1 MAEDQRRHVVKRVS
15 RWINIKKPFT
25 NLHQF
30 ERGGGFSRH
39 LDQPHPPP
47 PPRQAVGFHYRPLKS
62 HSTDVKRHLWQR
74 KATLSKN
81 KAYNLFLTNTG
92 IIWNNIKIRHPP
104 GHPAY
109 NTYLQTGFHAYSKIL
124 YNHSYNADNTVWFF
138 SFSSGLVRVYESVR
152 SHRSDCCDR
161 RTPLPCSVHVC
172 VQNIGE

>member
-30 ERGGGFSRH
+30 ERGGGFSRR
-39 LDQPHPPP
+39 LDQPPHPHDRLLVFIIVPSNHILLMSSVTYGRGKLLYQKQKP
-47 PPRQAVGFHYRPLKS
+47 
-62 HSTDVKRHLWQR
+62 
-74 KATLSKN
+74 
-81 KAYNLFLTNTG
+81 FLTNTG
-92 IIWNNIKIRHPP
+92 IIWNNTKIRHPP

-109 NTYLQTGFHAYSKIL
+109 NTYLETVFHAYSKIL
-124 YNHSYNADNTVWFF
+124 HNHSYNADNTVWFF
-138 SFSSGLVRVYESVR
+138 CFSSGLVRVYESVR